1 MNSNS
6 IIGSARYEFAT
17 KAILEAGQLAMS
29 YFDNLSKL
37 KVEKKGH
44 QDLVSE
50 ADKSVENF
58 LREQITHKFS
68 NDSIIGEEGGQSLG
82 KVSGTFNYTWVID
95 PIDGTANFVSGI
107 PAWTVVIALLENQVV
122 IAGFIFDPVQ
132 HELYTAAM
140 GEGAFCNGCQ
150 LQVAKAQSLHDG
162 SVAVGFSNRS
172 RDGFISKLVSQIV
185 DDGGV
190 FYRNA
195 SGALSL
201 AYVAAGKFLGYSEDH
216 MNSWD
221 YLAGQLMVK
230 EAGGIVEKQDV
241 GTVLK
246 NGGRVIAASP
256 AVFERIK
263 DFTEIALNS

>member
-1 MNSNS
+1 MSPNH
-6 IIGSARYEFAT
+6 IIHSARYKLAT
-17 KAILEAGQLAMS
+17 RIILEAGKLAMS

-50 ADKSVENF
+50 ADKSVEVF
-58 LREQITHKFS
+58 LRKQITDHFS
-68 NDSIIGEEGGQSLG
+68 DDSIIGEEGGHSCG
-82 KVSGTFNYTWVID
+82 KISGKFDYTWVID

-107 PAWTVVIALLENQVV
+107 PAWTVVIAILENQVV
-122 IAGFIFDPVQ
+122 IAGLIFDPVQ
-132 HELYTAAM
+132 NELYTAAI

-150 LQVAKAQSLHDG
+150 LQVANAQSLHDG

-172 RDGFISKLVSQIV
+172 RNGFISKLVSQIV
-185 DDGGV
+185 DEGGV

-201 AYVAAGKFLGYSEDH
+201 AYVAAGKLLGYSEDH
-216 MNSWD
+216 MNAWD

-241 GTVLK
+241 GKVLK
-246 NGGRVIAASP
+246 SGGRVIASSP
-256 AVFERIK
+256 AVFGQIK